1 MSVAATVLVPT
12 HDHGPT
18 LRSSLATALAQ
29 TIEDIEVLVVGDGVP
44 EVTREIVGDLLR
56 ADERVRFFD
65 HPKGPRHGEL
75 YRHEAL
81 AQARGEIVCY
91 LADDDLWF
99 PEHIETMQAALV
111 GSDFVG
117 AHAVHVTPARELLT
131 WPSDLSQPWFRER
144 MLAGE
149 ANFVPLSCAAHTL
162 DVYRR
167 LPEGWAPAPLSS
179 ATDVFMWRKFLRL
192 PGLRARSTPLPT
204 VVHLPSTLRRGWTPE
219 ARAAELL
226 EWARLVADPEW
237 RNEFRA
243 EVLRLVLRQ
252 AAAAEAAAGAVMQTR
267 TWRFRNWLLDAPALG
282 AAAKALAR
290 RGAARATER

>member
-1 MSVAATVLVPT
+1 MSVVATVIVPT

-18 LRSSLATALAQ
+18 LRSSLGSALAQ
-29 TIEDIEVLVVGDGVP
+29 TVEDIEVLVVGDGAP
-44 EVTREIVGDLLR
+44 DVTREIVGELSR
-56 ADERVRFFD
+56 ADERVSFFD

-99 PEHIETMQAALV
+99 PEHVETMRDALN

-117 AHAVHVTPARELLT
+117 AHAVHVTPAEELLT
-131 WPSDLSQPWFRER
+131 WPSDLSLPWFRER

-167 LPEGWAPAPLSS
+167 LPEGWSPAPLSS
-179 ATDVFMWRKFLRL
+179 PTDLFMWRKLLSL
-192 PGLRARSTPLPT
+192 PGLRARSVTLPT
-204 VVHLPSTLRRGWTPE
+204 VVQLPSTLRHGWTTK
-219 ARAAELL
+219 ARVAEL
-226 EWARLVADPEW
+226 EPWARRVADPDW
-237 RNEFRA
+237 SREFRA
-243 EVLRLVLRQ
+243 EVFDMVRRQ
-252 AAAAEAAAGAVMQTR
+252 AAAAEAAAGAVMNTR
-267 TWRFRNWLLDAPALG
+267 TWRFRSWLLGAPVLG

-290 RGAARATER
+290 REAGRATEP